1 MPLKY
6 DKIDPVTLYRGDEE
20 VVVESQIQAQVFERD
35 GFSAKK
41 SDSKDPNPPADN
53 EAKRAALGGDLA
65 KQNAADQIEARGQGE
80 VLADFVTGKDTKVST
95 KALGSQNM
103 AELRVSAEAKGVDDP
118 NQYKTKRELVDA
130 IEATDKK

>member
-6 DKIDPVTLYRGDEE
+6 DKIEPVTLYRGDEK
-20 VVVESQIQAQVFERD
+20 VVVESQVQAQVFERD

-41 SDSKDPNPPADN
+41 SDSKEPNPPADN

-80 VLADFVTGKDTKVST
+80 VPEDFVTGESQLGT
-95 KALGSQNM
+95 KALGSQTL
-103 AELRVSAEAKGVDDP
+103 AELRVSAEAKGVKDP
-118 NQYKTKRELVDA
+118 EQYRSKRELVDA
-130 IEATDKK
+130 IEAVNKK